1 MTTSITRS
9 KRESRL
15 KKWQRTAA
23 AMLFWIA
30 VWQCAAFFV
39 GKEVLIP
46 SPVRVV
52 RRLWELAGQEA
63 FWTMAGASLWRVLLG
78 FAAALAAGILLAV
91 LTAASR
97 ICRALLQ
104 PLVSVIRAT
113 PVASFIILALVWLQS
128 ARVPVFISFLTVV
141 PIVWA
146 NVESGIL
153 QTDQKLLEMAKLY
166 RFSRWKT
173 LRHVY
178 IPSVQPY
185 FLSAFTTGLGFAW
198 KSGIAAEVIANT
210 RNSVGGQIYN
220 AKIYLETPDLFA
232 WTLVVIALSMLLEKL
247 LVRLILG
254 STKRREGR
262 KNG

>member
-1 MTTSITRS
+1 MTTSTIRS
-9 KRESRL
+9 KQGSKI
-15 KKWQRTAA
+15 KKGLRTAA
-23 AMLFWIA
+23 AALFWLA

-46 SPVRVV
+46 SPAQVLL
-52 RRLWELAGQEA
+52 RLWQLAGQAEFWITA
-63 FWTMAGASLWRVLLG
+63 FSSLWRVLLG
-78 FAAALAAGILLAV
+78 FAAALAAGVLLAV

-97 ICRALLQ
+97 VCRSLLQ
-104 PLVSVIRAT
+104 PLVFVIRAT

-153 QTDQKLLEMAKLY
+153 QTDGRLLEMARLY
-166 RFSRWKT
+166 RFSRRKT
-173 LRHVY
+173 LRNIY
-178 IPSVQPY
+178 LPSVQPY

-210 RNSVGGQIYN
+210 RRSIGGQIYS
-220 AKIYLETPDLFA
+220 AKVYLETTDLFA

-247 LVRLILG
+247 LVHAVLRL
-254 STKRREGR
+254 TKRRRG
-262 KNG
+262 GTDG

>member
-1 MTTSITRS
+1 M
-9 KRESRL
+9 
-15 KKWQRTAA
+15 AA
-23 AMLFWIA
+23 YCSCGALLARGLA
-30 VWQCAAFFV
+30 VRCLFV

-46 SPVRVV
+46 APALVV
-52 RRLWELAGQEA
+52 QRLWQLAGRTEFWITA
-63 FWTMAGASLWRVLLG
+63 FSSLWRVLLG
-78 FAAALAAGILLAV
+78 FAAALAAGVLLAV
-91 LTAASR
+91 LTAAFR
-97 ICRALLQ
+97 VCRSLLQ
-104 PLVSVIRAT
+104 PLVAVIRAT

-153 QTDQKLLEMAKLY
+153 QTDRKLLEMAELY
-166 RFSRWKT
+166 RFSRGKT
-173 LRHVY
+173 LRNIY

-247 LVRLILG
+247 LVRLVLRM
-254 STKRREGR
+254 TKRHERG

>member
-1 MTTSITRS
+1 MTTSTTRS
-9 KRESRL
+9 KQGITS
-15 KKWQRTAA
+15 KKWQYTAA
-23 AMLFWIA
+23 AVVFWLA

-46 SPVRVV
+46 APLQVL
-52 RRLWELAGQEA
+52 RRLWLLAGQAE
-63 FWTMAGASLWRVLLG
+63 FWLTAASSLLRVLLG
-78 FAAALAAGILLAV
+78 FAAALAVGVGLAV

-97 ICRALLQ
+97 VCRALLQ

-128 ARVPVFISFLTVV
+128 AGVPTFIAFLTVV

-146 NVESGIL
+146 NVESGIV
-153 QTDQKLLEMAKLY
+153 QTDAKLLEMAKLY
-166 RFSRWKT
+166 RFSRGKT
-173 LRHVY
+173 LRSIY

-232 WTLVVIALSMLLEKL
+232 WTLVVIVCSLVIEKL
-247 LVRLILG
+247 LMGAI
-254 STKRREGR
+254 GR
-262 KNG
+262 IGGASK